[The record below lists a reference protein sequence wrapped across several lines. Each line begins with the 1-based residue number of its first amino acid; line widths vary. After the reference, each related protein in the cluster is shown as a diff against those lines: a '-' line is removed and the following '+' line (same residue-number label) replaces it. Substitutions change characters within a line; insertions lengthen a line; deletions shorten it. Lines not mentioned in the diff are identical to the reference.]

1 MSKIHKSIAEL
12 VGNTPLVELT
22 NYEEKHDLKA
32 HVIGKLEY
40 LNPTGSVKDRLAIAL
55 IEEGKQKGKVK
66 EGTTLV
72 DVTSGNT
79 GIALAAI
86 GHAEKLEFIPYLE
99 HGTTKERI
107 DIYKGYGLD
116 VRTLYDIDEVA
127 DFEEKG
133 LVLDDLVAGINRIAD
148 ENGYYY
154 TGQTISDANQNYHY
168 KTTGPEIW
176 DDTDGKVDYFV
187 AMGGTAGTLVG
198 TGRYLKE
205 KNPDVQIVGV
215 QSAPSSRP
223 DSPDFTG
230 HIIDGTLPLGRV
242 PDSLVPTI
250 IKDNEDNGFAFD
262 EIIDIKAEDAY
273 RTAQETAETDGLFL
287 GTSAAA
293 ALTAAI
299 QIAKRPEAEG
309 KNIVVIYPDNGYKYL
324 STDLYNREAVKE

>member
-168 KTTGPEIW
+168 
-176 DDTDGKVDYFV
+176 
-187 AMGGTAGTLVG
+187 
-198 TGRYLKE
+198 
-205 KNPDVQIVGV
+205 
-215 QSAPSSRP
+215 
-223 DSPDFTG
+223 
-230 HIIDGTLPLGRV
+230 
-242 PDSLVPTI
+242 
-250 IKDNEDNGFAFD
+250 
-262 EIIDIKAEDAY
+262 
-273 RTAQETAETDGLFL
+273 
-287 GTSAAA
+287 
-293 ALTAAI
+293 
-299 QIAKRPEAEG
+299 
-309 KNIVVIYPDNGYKYL
+309 
-324 STDLYNREAVKE
+324 

>member
-22 NYEEKHDLKA
+22 NYEEKHDLKG

-99 HGTTKERI
+99 PGTTKERI

-242 PDSLVPTI
+242 PDSLIPMI

-299 QIAKRPEAEG
+299 QIAKRPEAAG

-324 STDLYNREAVKE
+324 STDLYNRKAVKA